1 MNNTKTPLDL
11 TTCNIT
17 GGLLRF
23 SLPFLASSILQT
35 LYSTVDTI
43 IVGQFVGSAG
53 LAAVNNVSYI
63 CNAASNIGLGAS
75 AGAAVLIAQYC
86 GAKNDEGVHRTVGTA
101 LTISGIMAVIMS
113 VIVCCFLS
121 PILTLVNIPA
131 EARHEAYYYL
141 LIRATW
147 FPVSFFYS

>member
-1 MNNTKTPLDL
+1 MTQTKTPLDL

-17 GGLLRF
+17 SGLIRF

-75 AGAAVLIAQYC
+75 AGSAVLIAQYC
-86 GAKNDEGVHRTVGTA
+86 GAKNEAGIHRTVGTA
-101 LTISGIMAVIMS
+101 LTISGIMAIIIS
-113 VIVCCFLS
+113 IIVCCFIN
-121 PILTLVNIPA
+121 PILDLVNIPV
-131 EARHEAYYYL
+131 EARQEAYHYL
-141 LIRATW
+141 MIRA
-147 FPVSFFYS
+147 SCS

>member
-1 MNNTKTPLDL
+1 MRETKTPLDL

-17 GGLLRF
+17 GGLIRF

-75 AGAAVLIAQYC
+75 AGSAVLIAQYC
-86 GAKNDEGVHRTVGTA
+86 GAKNEEGIHRTVGTA
-101 LTISGIMAVIMS
+101 LSISAIMAV
-113 VIVCCFLS
+113 VISLVVCLFINPL
-121 PILTLVNIPA
+121 LNVVNMPV
-131 EARHEAYYYL
+131 EAPGGSL
-141 LIRATW
+141 
-147 FPVSFFYS
+147 